1 MPFIS
6 SKFRFGS
13 RYDDYINRVKS
24 RTFED
29 VERPATHCGP
39 LDAGFDDYEQDIID
53 ESNKTYGIRLPRS
66 S

>member
-1 MPFIS
+1 MVCIS

-24 RTFED
+24 QTFGGLES

-39 LDAGFDDYEQDIID
+39 VDSGFDDYEQDIID
-53 ESNKTYGIRLPRS
+53 ESNKKYGIR
-66 S
+66 